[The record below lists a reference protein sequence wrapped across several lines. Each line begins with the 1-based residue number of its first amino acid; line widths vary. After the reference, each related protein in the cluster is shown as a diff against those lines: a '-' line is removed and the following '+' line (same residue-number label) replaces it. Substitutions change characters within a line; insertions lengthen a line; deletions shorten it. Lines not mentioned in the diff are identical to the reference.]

1 MSEKRKQG
9 LPAKF
14 VGGKRS
20 LAIDLT
26 LNQYADLED
35 AVLTLQQK
43 GNFNQTIS
51 KCMVVRAALMQW
63 FESGRSLRGELSN
76 DRG

>member
-9 LPAKF
+9 RPAKF
-14 VGGKRS
+14 TEGKRS
-20 LAIDLT
+20 FAIDLT
-26 LNQYADLED
+26 LDQYKDLED

-51 KCMVVRAALMQW
+51 KGMVVRAALMQW

>member
-9 LPAKF
+9 RPAKF

-26 LNQYADLED
+26 LNQYADLEE

-43 GNFNQTIS
+43 GGFNQTIS
-51 KCMVVRAALMQW
+51 KGMVLRAALMQW
-63 FESGRSLRGELSN
+63 FESGRSLCGELSN
-76 DRG
+76 DQR